1 MSASMWD
8 IPNWFNWYWWGLD
21 DIEKEDPNEVST
33 RDEEPEL
40 KKEKPKRKTRRKKA
54 ASKSKET
61 IQLILRPAI
70 LEELEK
76 EAQGV
81 DSTLNQL
88 IQIILEAHIES
99 KDNHSIELELLL
111 KGIQIQGISIVPI
124 SKINLDH
131 DNTDKIPYW
140 VKQISI
146 WHSERKISDVEY
158 ANGLKFYRENGIIN
172 I

>member
-1 MSASMWD
+1 MQASLWD

-33 RDEEPEL
+33 I
-40 KKEKPKRKTRRKKA
+40 KEKPKRKAARKKA
-54 ASKSKET
+54 ASKPKET
-61 IQLILRPAI
+61 IQLILRPTI

-99 KDNHSIELELLL
+99 RDSYPIESESWKCSFCDPQEEFLDYFKYSEHFFAKHMQPGLEKL
-111 KGIQIQGISIVPI
+111 
-124 SKINLDH
+124 SKINS
-131 DNTDKIPYW
+131 DN
-140 VKQISI
+140 
-146 WHSERKISDVEY
+146 
-158 ANGLKFYRENGIIN
+158 
-172 I
+172 

>member
-1 MSASMWD
+1 MSISLWN

-33 RDEEPEL
+33 IKEEPEL
-40 KKEKPKRKTRRKKA
+40 KKEKPKRKATRKKA
-54 ASKSKET
+54 ASKPKEI
-61 IQLILRPAI
+61 IQLILRPTI

-99 KDNHSIELELLL
+99 KDNHPIEPESWKCSFCDPQEEFLDYFKYSEHFFAKHMQPGLEKL
-111 KGIQIQGISIVPI
+111 
-124 SKINLDH
+124 SKINS
-131 DNTDKIPYW
+131 DN
-140 VKQISI
+140 
-146 WHSERKISDVEY
+146 
-158 ANGLKFYRENGIIN
+158 
-172 I
+172 